1 MPDILTFAIDPGT
14 TDSGIAV
21 ARNGELVETD
31 TIHVSKSLPA
41 LQRTL
46 AMMDKIEE
54 CILPIYQ
61 SFAAIGASVR
71 QELWEKVEVHI
82 PYESPV
88 TFHGENGTGRPI
100 ASLLNLVVLLEYWAR
115 KHGFQPFAYPVND
128 IKEGIAGRRSASK
141 QEVEAVLRHEYNLHE
156 MKASNHEWDAISVLT
171 FHLRQLAIQA
181 AIIP

>member
-1 MPDILTFAIDPGT
+1 MPDIVTFAIDPGT
-14 TDSGIAV
+14 IDTGICM
-21 ARNGELVETD
+21 ARNGVLQETD
-31 TIHVSKSLPA
+31 TIHVSKHLPA

-46 AMMDKIEE
+46 TMMDRIEE

-71 QELWEKVEVHI
+71 QEHWEGVELHI

-88 TFHGENGTGRPI
+88 TFHGENETGRPI

-115 KHGFQPFAYPVND
+115 KSGFQTFAYPVND
-128 IKEGIAGRRSASK
+128 IKEGIAGRRSAPKS
-141 QEVEAVLRHEYNLHE
+141 EVELIMRNEWDLHDAKKSDHEF
-156 MKASNHEWDAISVLT
+156 DAISILT
-171 FHLRQLAIQA
+171 YHLRQLAVAA